1 MKRAADVDGYPRT
14 PFILTHFAQRALS
27 AAQKRIPS
35 AISRPEA
42 WLRIAVA
49 VVNAI
54 LVIALAHA
62 LAGLT
67 LAFLAGSSGPT
78 VAVTAP
84 VVESSASASANA
96 PPTDYTAIAAWH
108 LFGQMEAGRPVEAPP
123 TPLPVTP
130 LNLRLVGV
138 FFIERGGDQALALIA
153 DGSGP
158 ERGYR
163 VGEPLPGGARLER
176 VQRDH
181 VVVSR
186 NGRQEVLNLPKLGD
200 PNPMLPPAPAPA
212 PEQKSSPASSMEPQ
226 VIDARA
232 LAQRL
237 RGEMATRPQALEDIA
252 FASSYV
258 QNGQF
263 IGFRLR
269 PGRDQ
274 QLLRQLGLNSG
285 DVITEIN
292 GSRLNNPMQGFSM
305 LQEVMSADQVSVRVL
320 RSGAEVPLTFSLSS
334 PSR

>member
-1 MKRAADVDGYPRT
+1 M
-14 PFILTHFAQRALS
+14 
-27 AAQKRIPS
+27 
-35 AISRPEA
+35 ISRPEA
-42 WLRIAVA
+42 WLRIAVVA
-49 VVNAI
+49 VNAV
-54 LVIALAHA
+54 LVIALARA

-67 LAFLAGSSGPT
+67 LAFLVGSSVPT
-78 VAVTAP
+78 AAVTAP
-84 VVESSASASANA
+84 VVESSASAGIN
-96 PPTDYTAIAAWH
+96 PTPTDYTAIVAWH
-108 LFGQMEAGRPVEAPP
+108 LFGRLEAGRPVEAPP
-123 TPLPVTP
+123 APLPVTP

-138 FFIERGGDQALALIA
+138 FFIERGGDRALALIA

-163 VGEPLPGGARLER
+163 IGEPLPGGARLER

-200 PNPMLPPAPAPA
+200 PNSTP
-212 PEQKSSPASSMEPQ
+212 SPASLPVPDQESGPTSSVEPR
-226 VIDARA
+226 VIDASA
-232 LAQRL
+232 MAQRL

-263 IGFRLR
+263 VGFRLR

-320 RSGAEVPLTFSLSS
+320 RSGAEIPLIFSLST
-334 PSR
+334 PLPR

>member
-1 MKRAADVDGYPRT
+1 MDGYPRT
-14 PFILTHFAQRALS
+14 LFILLQFAQRTLS
-27 AAQKRIPS
+27 AVQKRIPS
-35 AISRPEA
+35 VIAWPET
-42 WLRIAVA
+42 WLRLAVMA
-49 VVNAI
+49 VNSI
-54 LVIALAHA
+54 LVIALAYA

-67 LAFLAGSSGPT
+67 LAFLGGSSGPT

-84 VVESSASASANA
+84 GVEPSASAGIDT
-96 PPTDYTAIAAWH
+96 PPMDYTAIAAWR
-108 LFGQMEAGRPVEAPP
+108 LFGRLEAGRTVEAPP
-123 TPLPVTP
+123 APLPVTP

-138 FFIERGGDQALALIA
+138 FFIERGSARALALIA

-158 ERGYR
+158 ERGYHI
-163 VGEPLPGGARLER
+163 GEPLPGGARLER

-200 PNPMLPPAPAPA
+200 PNSTPSSSAPPPA
-212 PEQKSSPASSMEPQ
+212 PEQESSPTSAIEPR
-226 VIDARA
+226 VIDASVI
-232 LAQRL
+232 AQRL

-263 IGFRLR
+263 VGFRLR

-320 RSGAEVPLTFSLSS
+320 RSGAEIPLTFSLSS
-334 PSR
+334 PLPR